1 MSQSLST
8 RNLHET
14 LPKNG
19 AKGLELV
26 VAGGSGRSQCDIG
39 YFHTLV
45 ACFKFG
51 TLQTQLSLKPE
62 TQNSDN
68 SKPGQALPAPSQPLA
83 AQEPLK
89 QEVGAAADE
98 GMFPPLTSTD
108 LFSLM
113 WDVGAIILEKL
124 DTKEVLLLR
133 SVSQGGR
140 KWVDAVLP
148 FVTHLVCNS
157 DADCTQV
164 ERTLC
169 ALMQNHKMKIRK
181 FTARFHHQV
190 RDFPALAVMASGCGS
205 LREICLSRSSCVND
219 TSVCALV
226 RSCPRLR
233 RINLNGCTK
242 VSQSSILEIA
252 HRCLELVWVDVGRCP
267 LVNSACLVSL
277 AEGCPRLAHVN
288 ITRCDVGDTAIC
300 AIAKHCPELRHLD
313 LTNCP
318 VSNAALLALG
328 RYSSKLRTLLCGA
341 NRRLDDTGIEAVS
354 DCVQLKHLLIKQ
366 SMMTD
371 DSLKLLVERCPMLR
385 RLDVGGSRCITFD
398 GLGAAAESCPSLELL
413 AIGSCVNLMFEAFS
427 TFTRRSTSITRLVLS
442 SLPFLTDALL
452 QEVVNNCR
460 MLQQLDLT
468 GCIQLTDESLTSL
481 SQLCIHLTTLR
492 LEFCPLVTDLSVVT
506 FATHMS
512 QLSHLAISGCH
523 LVTTGAISFLIDNCP
538 ALEFLCTS
546 RSEIPEIARLTEASR
561 NKELKIEV
569 LP

>member
-190 RDFPALAVMASGCGS
+190 LSSPAK
-205 LREICLSRSSCVND
+205 NQ
-219 TSVCALV
+219 
-226 RSCPRLR
+226 PQRLH
-233 RINLNGCTK
+233 K
-242 VSQSSILEIA
+242 
-252 HRCLELVWVDVGRCP
+252 
-267 LVNSACLVSL
+267 
-277 AEGCPRLAHVN
+277 EGCPRLAHVN